1 MTDRSHIELVR
12 ANELAPN
19 VPYAYAA
26 VVHNATGLVFTAGG
40 CPLDVEGRVFALVT

>member
-19 VPYAYAA
+19 VPYAYPA
-26 VVHNATGLVFTAGG
+26 VVHNATGLVFTAGA